1 MYIYIIYICIYRVY
15 TWYQSGAKSPWCLS
29 PGIER
34 SQEMA
39 MLRSIDALRL
49 QVPPGAT
56 REILFSTLADE
67 EFTRSRSCFFLLR
80 ILRIPEI
87 DVHIIE
93 YVYHMQPFLDSFASR
108 FHQQTD
114 GILGMVR
121 VVHILSCLDRKR

>member
-1 MYIYIIYICIYRVY
+1 
-15 TWYQSGAKSPWCLS
+15 
-29 PGIER
+29 
-34 SQEMA
+34 

-67 EFTRSRSCFFLLR
+67 EFTRSRRCFFLLR

-93 YVYHMQPFLDSFASR
+93 YVYHMQPFWTHLQADFTNKQMESWGWFGLFISFHAWTEKEVTAQRASL
-108 FHQQTD
+108 F
-114 GILGMVR
+114 
-121 VVHILSCLDRKR
+121 